1 MKTVKSEYEIGDIVF
16 VSKYNYSNGNPGQN
30 HLFVVINVD
39 KNELV
44 PVEYFGML
52 VSSHRDKSKD
62 NSSFKYNEPLDKN
75 NTNGL
80 NDDSIVKCDEV
91 YSIPPRNIM
100 FKIGAVDVDDYM
112 RFMQAYND
120 VLTELQDA
128 LNVNS

>member
-1 MKTVKSEYEIGDIVF
+1 MKATKSEYEIGDIVF
-16 VSKYNYSNGNPGQN
+16 VSKYNYSNGKPGQN
-30 HLFVVINVD
+30 HLFVVIDVD

-52 VSSHRDKSKD
+52 VSSHRDKSKE
-62 NSSFKYNEPLDKN
+62 NSPFRYNEPLDKS

-128 LNVNS
+128 LNANS